1 MLVQDWNEFWDEMN
15 NKMNGK
21 DWFNDLID
29 KLSDNKESLLSI
41 AIKDGDKLKF
51 KDGTLYVT
59 KEKLGST
66 LSIACDK
73 WKDVI
78 EAIAKG
84 SAEDEKRKKEE
95 DEDKKFVKD
104 LIDEI
109 EAHLKDI
116 PSYRVLKVFLSE
128 KTAKLLKTYRV
139 DKYNEWN
146 KRFKYNIQIT
156 DKNIDKNYCS
166 MTAWDYK
173 IMLYDED
180 LTPYAITGNVGFG
193 EVKLADC
200 ETKAE
205 INTSGKYY
213 SDTAG
218 EC

>member
-15 NKMNGK
+15 DKMHGK

-84 SAEDEKRKKEE
+84 SAEDEKRKREE

-104 LIDEI
+104 LINEI

-128 KTAKLLKTYRV
+128 KAAKLLKTYRV

-146 KRFKYNIQIT
+146 KKFKYNIQIT
-156 DKNIDKNYCS
+156 DKNIDKNSCS
-166 MTAWDYK
+166 MAAWDYK

-180 LTPYAITGNVGFG
+180 LIPYAIAGNVGFG

-200 ETKAE
+200 ET
-205 INTSGKYY
+205 
-213 SDTAG
+213 TAKV
-218 EC
+218 EYL

>member
-15 NKMNGK
+15 NKMHGK

-95 DEDKKFVKD
+95 DEDKKFVKG

-128 KTAKLLKTYRV
+128 TAAKLLKTYRV

-146 KRFKYNIQIT
+146 KKFKYNIQIT
-156 DKNIDKNYCS
+156 DKNIDKNSCS
-166 MTAWDYK
+166 MAAWDYK

-180 LTPYAITGNVGFG
+180 LTPYAIVGCVGFG

-200 ETKAE
+200 ETK
-205 INTSGKYY
+205 GKVEYL
-213 SDTAG
+213 
-218 EC
+218 